1 MKVIAVE
8 QVVLKSLRNY
18 RSLSQEYMAKL
29 INVESRDTYAN
40 KENGVTQFKA
50 SEMFI
55 IANHFGME
63 ITEIFLPPNFM
74 NHEVNERETI

>member
-8 QVVLKSLRNY
+8 QEVLKSLRNY
-18 RSLSQEYMAKL
+18 RNLSQQYMAEL
-29 INVESRDTYAN
+29 INVGSRDTYAN

-55 IANHFGME
+55 IADHFGME

-74 NHEVNERETI
+74 SHEVNERETL